1 MLLLLFIIWLH
12 ELFIAACRL
21 SRYVA
26 NGGYSIV
33 VVRGPLIAAA
43 STVAERRLQGA
54 QASVLAAGGLSGC
67 GTWA

>member
-21 SRYVA
+21 SHYVA
-26 NGGYSIV
+26 NGGYSLV

-43 STVAERRLQGA
+43 STVAERRL
-54 QASVLAAGGLSGC
+54 
-67 GTWA
+67 